1 MGPFAVPIQGVHGF
15 AISETTPEATMDKK
29 QLHEI
34 REVREQVAELFAT
47 ALLEGIQNGWVR
59 AEHKE
64 EKPKGRRSC
73 R

>member
-1 MGPFAVPIQGVHGF
+1 M
-15 AISETTPEATMDKK
+15 EKK
-29 QLHEI
+29 QPHEI
-34 REVREQVAELFAT
+34 QEVREQVAELFAT

-64 EKPKGRRSC
+64 DKPKRTRSC